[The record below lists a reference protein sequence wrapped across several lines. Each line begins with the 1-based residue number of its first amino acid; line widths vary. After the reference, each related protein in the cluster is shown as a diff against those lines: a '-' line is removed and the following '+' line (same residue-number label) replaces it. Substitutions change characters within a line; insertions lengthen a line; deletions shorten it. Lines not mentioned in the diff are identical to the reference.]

1 MPISFDI
8 SMTVEF
14 SASKRGGGF
23 YDFEDDG
30 ISNSI
35 GSHFTHHAFPV
46 NSSEDVA
53 ARISLLAPDFQ
64 AISILSGSG
73 SISSFTIGLPDSSI
87 SKWKQ

>member
-8 SMTVEF
+8 PMTVEF
-14 SASKRGGGF
+14 STSKRGGGF

-35 GSHFTHHAFPV
+35 GSHFTHR
-46 NSSEDVA
+46 EDVA

-64 AISILSGSG
+64 AISILSGS
-73 SISSFTIGLPDSSI
+73 SPISSFTIGLPDSSI
-87 SKWKQ
+87 SK